1 MPLHALP
8 DITHHNIDK
17 SILDE
22 TEKNEDGAGRHEY
35 VNSLCGQQINKNGD
49 PINMIA
55 QDYFNYLN
63 I

>member
-1 MPLHALP
+1 M
-8 DITHHNIDK
+8 THHNIDK